1 MNHKVKAR
9 VPKALADKADESPA
23 AYTRRIHKTHT
34 QDAYTRRIYA
44 HSAARCTS
52 IPPEREAPAVHI
64 RHGHAHAALDKKSA
78 SIHNNAHHRNAVSK
92 NAATFFARRFLAF
105 YANPFP
111 IVA

>member
-23 AYTRRIHKTHT
+23 
-34 QDAYTRRIYA
+34 AYTRRIYA